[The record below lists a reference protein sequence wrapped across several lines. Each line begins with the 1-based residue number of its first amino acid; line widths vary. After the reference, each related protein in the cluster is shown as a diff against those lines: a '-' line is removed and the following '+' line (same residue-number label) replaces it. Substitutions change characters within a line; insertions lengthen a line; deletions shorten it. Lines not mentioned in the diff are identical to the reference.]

1 MKDIYGQKN
10 AAPLT
15 TPLRPYNLK
24 GNEEERRERLRA
36 WAFQMILDSENS
48 AKRHEEKK

>member
-24 GNEEERRERLRA
+24 GNEEERQTQKLITALKDLEA
-36 WAFQMILDSENS
+36 IMLDHMFVN
-48 AKRHEEKK
+48 